1 MFSSNHG
8 SNRLL
13 VLSAFLS
20 VAGVGTVISAPLMA
34 EPVEIRYRVTD
45 LGALGG
51 PLANAFAINNH
62 GVIVGQADIAIGE
75 IQSTNAFVWQAGS
88 MSDLGS
94 LNTFGTGSAAVA
106 INEFGE
112 IVGAA
117 LAPDPDFENALSSRP
132 FLWSASTGMT
142 QIRPLDDVDGLGI
155 ALAINDLGEV
165 AGSLGDTGFRWS
177 ASSGG
182 RELPSLPGAPF
193 PNREPHAIN
202 NLGEL
207 VGRAM
212 SESGFVVPVMWTAD
226 SQIVELPAV
235 GPTGG
240 GWARDIN
247 DRSQIVGEAEDEV
260 GRTAPVLWQNGS
272 IEIIPFLDEPGR
284 DWGSAEDI
292 NNLGTIVGWDASGST
307 NGIPAKGWVR
317 YPDGRKIALDDLIN
331 DPEGIWD
338 IQVPLGIN
346 DLGQIVGIA
355 VRLDDDG
362 VPIPGVA
369 FLLDP
374 VPAVECELDLSNDG
388 RVDDDDLFVL
398 RGALGTTRE
407 NADLNGDGLVDV
419 RDVRRFLI
427 GRARSSCGAMDDM
440 TDDGPE
446 FTDRTGLA
454 VAPPGEKRVPKT
466 PLR

>member
-1 MFSSNHG
+1 M
-8 SNRLL
+8 
-13 VLSAFLS
+13 
-20 VAGVGTVISAPLMA
+20 VISQPVEAS
-34 EPVEIRYRVTD
+34 PVEIRYRVTD

-62 GVIVGQADIAIGE
+62 GVIVGQAEIVIGE

-94 LNTFGTGSAAVA
+94 LNTFGTGSVAVA

-132 FLWSASTGMT
+132 FLWSASTGIT
-142 QIRPLDDVDGLGI
+142 QIRPLDDVDGLGM
-155 ALAINDLGEV
+155 AMVINDLGEV
-165 AGSLGDTGFRWS
+165 AGFLGDTGFRWS
-177 ASSGG
+177 VSAGG
-182 RELPSLPGAPF
+182 LELPSLPGAPF
-193 PNREPHAIN
+193 PIGEPHAIN
-202 NLGEL
+202 NPGEI

-212 SESGFVVPVMWTAD
+212 SESGFVVPALWT
-226 SQIVELPAV
+226 SENQVIVLPAV
-235 GPTGG
+235 GPRGT

-260 GRTAPVLWQNGS
+260 GRTAPVLWQNDS

-292 NNLGTIVGWDASGST
+292 NNLGTIVGWDGSVSV
-307 NGIPAKGWVR
+307 NGVPAKGWVR
-317 YPDGRKIALDDLIN
+317 YPDGRKIALNELII
-331 DPEGIWD
+331 DPEGEWD

-355 VRLDDDG
+355 VRLDDAG

-374 VPAVECELDLSNDG
+374 VPAVECEFDLSNDG
-388 RVDDDDLFVL
+388 RVDGDDMFVL
-398 RGALGTTRE
+398 RRALGTTRE
-407 NADLNGDGLVDV
+407 NADLNGDGRVDH

-427 GRARSSCGAMDDM
+427 GRARSSCGAIDDL
-440 TDDGPE
+440 TVEGLK
-446 FTDRTGLA
+446 FSDRTGLS
-454 VAPPGEKRVPKT
+454 VAPTGEKR
-466 PLR
+466 PLETFLR